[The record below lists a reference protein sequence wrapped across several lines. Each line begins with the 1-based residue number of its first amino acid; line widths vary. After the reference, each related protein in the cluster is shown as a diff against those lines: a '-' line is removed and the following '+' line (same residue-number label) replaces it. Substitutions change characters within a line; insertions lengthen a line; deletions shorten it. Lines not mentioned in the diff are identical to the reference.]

1 MQDLLRHYHFLG
13 AVSAG
18 RRGKRDADGITNA
31 LLQENAEIV
40 DGKLDV
46 GGNSQTADAW
56 AITDS
61 DAGEYIGP
69 TIRNKTLISWVLM
82 EKVGPR
88 VRAGS
93 VITLDSV
100 TGDVFDGI
108 IYGERQVGRWMSGS
122 SGFRRTQDFKPG
134 YIEKLSLIHI

>member
-1 MQDLLRHYHFLG
+1 MDPNKYLVGHWTFEGETELEDLTGNFPEL
-13 AVSAG
+13 
-18 RRGKRDADGITNA
+18 
-31 LLQENAEIV
+31 LLQEDAEIV

-69 TIRNKTLISWVLM
+69 TIRNKTLVSWVLM
-82 EKVGPR
+82 QKIGPR

-93 VITLDSV
+93 VITIDSV
-100 TGDVFDGI
+100 QGDTFDGI
-108 IYGERQVGRWMSGS
+108 IYGERQMGRWMSGS
-122 SGFRRTQDFKPG
+122 SGFRRHRILNRGTSRKP
-134 YIEKLSLIHI
+134 STN